1 MTGGRNGYGAKLCN
15 ILSTEFTVETVSKE
29 TKKKFVQTWK
39 NNMSEIGEPKITTLT
54 NPPQDYTKITFTPD
68 FKRFKMEKL
77 DEDTKALLSRRVFD
91 ISATTNVKVTLNGK
105 KVPVS
110 QKDGFKSYV
119 KLFLGD
125 KKFVYGENE
134 RWKVAVALSDGSA
147 QQVSFVNSI
156 CTTRGGKHV
165 EHISSL
171 VAKELKATLEKKN
184 KGAPVNF

>member
-1 MTGGRNGYGAKLCN
+1 
-15 ILSTEFTVETVSKE
+15 
-29 TKKKFVQTWK
+29 
-39 NNMSEIGEPKITTLT
+39 MSEAGEPKITTLK
-54 NPPQDYTKITFTPD
+54 NPKEDYTKITFVPD

-77 DEDTKALLSRRVFD
+77 DDDTKALLSRRVFD
-91 ISATTNVKVTLNGK
+91 ISATTNVKVTLNDK

-119 KLFLGD
+119 KLFVGD
-125 KKFVYGENE
+125 KKFIYGETE
-134 RWKVAVALSDGSA
+134 RWKVAVTLSDGSP

-171 VAKELKATLEKKN
+171 VVKELKETLEKKN
-184 KGAPVNF
+184 KGAPVSLFIINIDYTKTYQESIIHLC